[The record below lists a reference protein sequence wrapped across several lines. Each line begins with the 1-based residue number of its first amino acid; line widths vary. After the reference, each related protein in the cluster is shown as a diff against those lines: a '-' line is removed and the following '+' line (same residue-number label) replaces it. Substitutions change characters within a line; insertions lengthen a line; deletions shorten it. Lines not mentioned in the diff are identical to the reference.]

1 MSGAVSIA
9 TVASVAG
16 TAMSAYGAYSNSQNA
31 KAAMGAQAQVNR
43 NNALIA
49 GWQAED
55 AIKRGGRDA
64 MRVKTMANRLKG
76 AQRAGFGANGV
87 DMTTGSAL
95 QILSDTEYF
104 GEVDAGTVKD
114 NAAKEAWA
122 LRNQAMGFSS
132 EASLMQGRADRE
144 SPALAAGTSL
154 LTSAGKVSSQ
164 WGSGSTSGG
173 YRYKVPTYDGAEY

>member
-9 TVASVAG
+9 GLASVAG
-16 TAMSAYGAYSNSQNA
+16 MGMSAYGAYSNSRNA

-55 AIKRGGRDA
+55 AIKRGNKDA
-64 MRVKTMANRLKG
+64 MRVKTRANRLKG

-104 GEVDAGTVKD
+104 GELDATTAKD

-122 LRNQAMGFSS
+122 LRNQAMGFSA
-132 EASLMQGRADRE
+132 EAGLMQGRADAE
-144 SPALAAGTSL
+144 KPLMAAGTSL

-164 WGSGSTSGG
+164 WGSSGSAGG

>member
-9 TVASVAG
+9 SIAQFGGMAI
-16 TAMSAYGAYSNSQNA
+16 GAYSNSQNN
-31 KAAMGAQAQVNR
+31 KAALGAQAQVNR

-55 AIKRGGRDA
+55 AIKRGGKDA
-64 MRVKTMANRLKG
+64 MRVRTRANRLKG

-104 GEVDAGTVKD
+104 GELDAITAKD

-122 LRNQAMGFSS
+122 LRNQAMGFSA
-132 EASLMQGRADRE
+132 EAGLMQGRADAE
-144 SPALAAGTSL
+144 KPLMAAGTSL
-154 LTSAGKVSSQ
+154 LTSAGTVASH
-164 WGSGSTSGG
+164 W
-173 YRYKVPTYDGAEY
+173 YRPVTPSKT

>member
-9 TVASVAG
+9 TVAQVG
-16 TAMSAYGAYSNSQNA
+16 GMAMSAYNNSKAN
-31 KAAMGAQAQVNR
+31 KAALGAQAQVNR
-43 NNALIA
+43 NNAQIA
-49 GWQAED
+49 EWQAED

-64 MRVKTMANRLKG
+64 MKVKTRANRLKG

-87 DMTTGSAL
+87 DMSTGSAL

-122 LRNQAMGFSS
+122 LRNQAMGFNAD
-132 EASLMQGRADRE
+132 ASLLQGRADRE
-144 SPALAAGTSL
+144 KPLAAAGTSL
-154 LTSAGKVSSQ
+154 LTSAGGVASQ
-164 WGSGSTSGG
+164 WYGSGGSGT
-173 YRYKVPTYDGAEY
+173 RYKVPTYDGAEY